1 MKCGR
6 DLLRQARGGNHE
18 DVGSTSRNR
27 RRRAGERRRL
37 AQAIGR
43 DVSRFQEASYTF
55 DDVAAEILALNRS
68 DLPIMTMLLF
78 GGPASADELA
88 AVLHV
93 RRPLVSATLERL
105 RLAGYARFQPG
116 AGPRIKLTGHARKWI
131 ERIWAALRQEG
142 LRLIDRCS
150 TPDLAVIAAFLRQA
164 CAVQESRTAKLR
176 AWLALPSSPARRSH
190 LRGGLSPAALQR
202 VQVFIEANL
211 GAPIHLHDL
220 AARAGLSHLSFRE
233 SVQDVL
239 RHDATGVCRASP
251 RRVCEAFARAIEATD
266 RERRRGHRIRHAEPA
281 DHGIQAPYWI
291 HASRISPRTHVT

>member
-116 AGPRIKLTGHARKWI
+116 AGPRIELTGHARKWI

-164 CAVQESRTAKLR
+164 CAVQESAYCQIARLAR
-176 AWLALPSSPARRSH
+176 AAVVARAPLPPARRPVA
-190 LRGGLSPAALQR
+190 RGA
-202 VQVFIEANL
+202 
-211 GAPIHLHDL
+211 
-220 AARAGLSHLSFRE
+220 AAR
-233 SVQDVL
+233 
-239 RHDATGVCRASP
+239 TGVHRGESRRADPPARSRSACRAQSLITSRERSRRPPARRHGRLSSVAASSLRSVCSRNRGNRSRASP
-251 RRVCEAFARAIEATD
+251 WTPDSARRA
-266 RERRRGHRIRHAEPA
+266 G
-281 DHGIQAPYWI
+281 
-291 HASRISPRTHVT
+291 